1 MYYLFFL
8 AYLSIHCVHHVL
20 KSARAL
26 DDTKKA
32 QDPVAHSVASFGSL
46 VIVLGM
52 LLYSIP
58 LMMTLLS
65 PIGEA
70 QPLGDDLISPGMA
83 VASLAGGGGLL
94 LMATIAEASMA
105 IRKNVLGFWKTG
117 HLLMTGLAAS
127 IALVGAYQHFS
138 FVGDN
143 TGIVNLGAFSHE
155 VSDLECQSWFL
166 MVNWDQAS
174 TAPIEYRC
182 PTSLVLLPNEVTPFL
197 PWPSYE
203 TGRSEDL
210 SKALNRM
217 AASAARVHD

>member
-1 MYYLFFL
+1 MYYLVSL
-8 AYLSIHCVHHVL
+8 AYLLLHSFHHML
-20 KSARAL
+20 RNAL
-26 DDTKKA
+26 AHGEAKRTGDS
-32 QDPVAHSVASFGSL
+32 VAHSVATFSSL
-46 VIVLGM
+46 VIVLGT

-58 LMMTLLS
+58 MMLTLLS

-70 QPLGDDLISPGMA
+70 QPLGDDIISPGMA
-83 VASLAGGGGLL
+83 VGALALGGGMLL
-94 LMATIAEASMA
+94 AAIVAEAGMA
-105 IRKNVLGFWKTG
+105 IRHKVLGFWKTG

-127 IALVGAYQHFS
+127 IALVGAYHHFS

-143 TGIVNLGAFSHE
+143 TGIVNLAAFSHE
-155 VSDLECQSWFL
+155 VGDIECQSGFL
-166 MVNWDQAS
+166 MVNWDQVS

-182 PTSLVLLPNEVTPFL
+182 PTSLVLLTNEVTPFL

-217 AASAARVHD
+217 AASAERVHD